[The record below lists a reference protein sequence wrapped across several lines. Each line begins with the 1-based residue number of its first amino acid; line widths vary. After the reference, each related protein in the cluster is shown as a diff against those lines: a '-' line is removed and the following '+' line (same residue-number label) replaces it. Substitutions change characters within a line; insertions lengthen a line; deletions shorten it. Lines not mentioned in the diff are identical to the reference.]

1 MLKPKHNLFRSEKG
15 FSIIEALI
23 GFAIFSI
30 GFIALATIQS
40 NLAYHSDIAKQKT
53 EAIRFAQNEI
63 EALRNFSE
71 ITGTTDSWNSLTST
85 STPILRDS
93 YSLPNKTISINTV
106 FNIQRSIDSDINK
119 TFRLVSAVISWPDRK
134 GITQSMTLASIV
146 SKSSSI
152 DSAYLNFPLPQNT
165 FLKRPKS
172 RNINIPISATDLGNG
187 SSAFQLSANYAIIFN
202 DASGYII
209 KKCNTVITSLEQT
222 NDTQKCTNYNAY
234 LLAGYITADNDSSL
248 TGLGINTA
256 SITNWDNSNG
266 KLISCIYQP
275 ALNQNT
281 QTAIPKTY
289 YYICVIPSLT
299 NQGWSGK
306 VMIGGI
312 PVGSNQT
319 FKVCRFQYP
328 TETGANNNQ
337 RNVQPYTN
345 VTESIDNQNYFI
357 DTKSSSNC
365 PIISSLQTII
375 HQDCRNVSSNLNTI
389 TGPMGTCPSGIYNS
403 GP

>member
-1 MLKPKHNLFRSEKG
+1 MFKKNHILFKSEKG

-23 GFAIFSI
+23 GFAIFST
-30 GFIALATIQS
+30 GFIALGTIES
-40 NLAYHSDIAKQKT
+40 NLAYHSDISKQKT

-63 EALRNFSE
+63 EELRNFSE

-85 STPILRDS
+85 STPILRDY
-93 YSLPNKTISINTV
+93 YSTPNKTIPTNTIIN
-106 FNIQRSIDSDINK
+106 IKRSIDSDINK
-119 TFRLVSAVISWPDRK
+119 TFRLVSAVVSWPDRK
-134 GITQSMTLASIV
+134 GITQSVTLASIV
-146 SKSSSI
+146 SKSSPT

-187 SSAFQLSANYAIIFN
+187 NSAFQLSSNYAIIFN

-209 KKCNTVITSLEQT
+209 KKCNTIITHLEQT
-222 NDTQKCTNYNAY
+222 HDTQKCTNYNAY
-234 LLAGYITADNDSSL
+234 LLAGYITADSESSL
-248 TGLGINTA
+248 TGLGINTV
-256 SITNWDNSNG
+256 SLTNWDNSNG

-281 QTAIPKTY
+281 QTIIPKTY

-312 PVGSNQT
+312 PVGPNQN

-328 TETGANNNQ
+328 TETGANINQ
-337 RNVQPYTN
+337 RNAQPYIN
-345 VTESIDNQNYFI
+345 VNESIDNQNYFI
-357 DTKSSSNC
+357 DTRNSSFC
-365 PIISSLQTII
+365 PVISSLQTVI
-375 HQDCRNVSSNLNTI
+375 HQDCRNVSGNLNTI
-389 TGPMGTCPSGIYNS
+389 TGPMGTCPNANYNS